1 MAKRHMKKYSQSLA
15 INEMQIKTMLRF
27 YLIPVGMA
35 ASRTQTTGEDV
46 REKEPSY
53 TVGRNVN

>member
-1 MAKRHMKKYSQSLA
+1 MKKYSQSLA